1 MISPPI
7 IKPRFSRNLF
17 VSSLPLIFL
26 ICISVPIPAIV
37 KGISSTCFLFH
48 MQLVYTYFYYKSI
61 TFFKFYVNQ
70 IKFSNQMLRE
80 NETHYSKK
88 KRDTRFSH
96 MSLFLRY
103 GSSNRILFFFHTQ
116 SEQNTFNTH
125 EIFHIKRF
133 SALSAIA
140 VRPVQLICLP

>member
-1 MISPPI
+1 
-7 IKPRFSRNLF
+7 
-17 VSSLPLIFL
+17 
-26 ICISVPIPAIV
+26 
-37 KGISSTCFLFH
+37 
-48 MQLVYTYFYYKSI
+48 
-61 TFFKFYVNQ
+61 
-70 IKFSNQMLRE
+70 MLRE

-96 MSLFLRY
+96 MSLFLRVQFIKQ
-103 GSSNRILFFFHTQ
+103 NLILFPLPKA
-116 SEQNTFNTH
+116 NTFNTH